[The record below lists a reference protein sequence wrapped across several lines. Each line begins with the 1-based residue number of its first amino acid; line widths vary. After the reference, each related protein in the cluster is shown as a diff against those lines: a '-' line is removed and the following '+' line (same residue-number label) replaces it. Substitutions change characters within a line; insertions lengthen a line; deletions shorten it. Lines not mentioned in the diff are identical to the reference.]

1 MTPDVNVLVS
11 AFRPDHPHHLPAR
24 ACLNAAVQ
32 QAANGRASL
41 LLLDMVV
48 TGFMRITT
56 NPKIFK
62 QTDPL
67 ADVCDFVDSLLS
79 CPGVQFQHPSSSWPT
94 LRQLC
99 LTQQIKGDRIS
110 DAWIAAIVMQTGETL
125 CTFDRDF
132 MHLLPSDQLILLKP

>member
-41 LLLDMVV
+41 MLLDMVV

-56 NPKIFK
+56 NPKILVR
-62 QTDPL
+62 PIIE
-67 ADVCDFVDSLLS
+67 
-79 CPGVQFQHPSSSWPT
+79 HT
-94 LRQLC
+94 LFSE
-99 LTQQIKGDRIS
+99 IVMIS
-110 DAWIAAIVMQTGETL
+110 DAQRAPSPASRAFREIAHKLVAKTAGSTKKQ
-125 CTFDRDF
+125 
-132 MHLLPSDQLILLKP
+132 